1 MIVPDFWAEAR
12 RQHRTAGRQTTVRR
26 FGWSERSQADA
37 QVMAERRAE
46 EALQL
51 ILAGQPLAR
60 RERRTAY
67 NGAEGVPIREE
78 VLARQGASVITRN
91 AYGARCLNTPS
102 ALFADIDFTD
112 APRGRHTLALIA
124 LMTLVCV
131 AVGFVFGGRFG
142 VGLWLLSLVSASA
155 VVRGLQRLRV
165 MAGGGHERIALQRVE
180 RFLAAHP
187 AWNLRVYRTPG
198 GLRLLATHAPFEAT
212 SPEVAA
218 FFSAVGTDPL
228 YARMC
233 RHQRCFRARLS
244 AKPWR
249 VGMGAH
255 LRPRPGVWPVDPAR
269 LPLREQW
276 VAAYERAAASVASCR
291 FQASMG
297 SGAVHP
303 EIRDVIELHDRES
316 RATGPALA
324 IA

>member
-12 RQHRTAGRQTTVRR
+12 RQHRAPGRQTTVRR
-26 FGWSERSQADA
+26 FGWSEHSQADA
-37 QVMAERRAE
+37 QAMAERRAE
-46 EALQL
+46 EALQQ

-78 VLARQGASVITRN
+78 VLARQGANVITRN

-102 ALFADIDFTD
+102 ALFADIDFSD
-112 APRGRHTLALIA
+112 APRGRQTLAFIA
-124 LMTLVCV
+124 LMTLVSV
-131 AVGFVFGGRFG
+131 AVGLAFGGG
-142 VGLWLLSLVSASA
+142 VGAGLWLLTLVGASA
-155 VVRGLQRLRV
+155 VMTGLHRLRV
-165 MAGGGHERIALQRVE
+165 MAGGGHERLALQRIE

-198 GLRLLATHAPFEAT
+198 GLRLLATHAPFEAA
-212 SPEVAA
+212 SPEVAT

-249 VGMGAH
+249 VGIGAH
-255 LRPRPGVWPVDPAR
+255 LRPRPGVWPVDPGR

-276 VAAYERAAASVASCR
+276 VAAYERAAAGFAACR

-297 SGAVHP
+297 SGVVHP
-303 EIRDVIELHDRES
+303 EVRDVIELHDQEA
-316 RATGPALA
+316 RATGAALPVA
-324 IA
+324 